1 MAAEGMVKTVPGG
14 RGERKSDRKTEAAH
28 AAHAAKKPGGLMK
41 ALNDHKVLYLMML
54 PGVLYFILFRYLPM
68 FGLVIAFKDYNIFK
82 GIWASDWVGLKNFK
96 ELIYSPDFW
105 NVTKN
110 TLMIS
115 FAKIAIGFPIPIFL
129 AILLNEVKHL
139 KFKKLTQTCIYLPHF
154 LSWVVIGGIMLNL
167 FSPVFGLAG
176 EFFRA
181 FNLEPINIMAK
192 KSSIFWVVIFSDVWK
207 EAGWSTIIFL
217 AALTQVDMSLYEA
230 ARMDGANKF
239 KQMLYITLPAISS
252 IVVVMLI
259 LRIGKIMNA
268 GFEQIL
274 VLQNPIT
281 MESIDIFDT
290 YVYREGL
297 GRGAYSFAAAVD
309 TFKSVI
315 ALVLVTSANKISKW
329 FGEEGIV

>member
-1 MAAEGMVKTVPGG
+1 MASGSNAAVKASTK
-14 RGERKSDRKTEAAH
+14 KSGSKTW
-28 AAHAAKKPGGLMK
+28 K
-41 ALNDHKVLYLMML
+41 AVKEHKVLYFLMI
-54 PGVLYFILFRYLPM
+54 PGLLYFILFRYLPM

-82 GIWASDWVGLKNFK
+82 GIWASDWVGLANFK
-96 ELIYSPDFW
+96 SLVHSKDFW
-105 NVTKN
+105 NVMRN
-110 TLMIS
+110 TLVIS
-115 FAKIAIGFPIPIFL
+115 LTKIVIGFPIPVLL
-129 AILLNEVKHL
+129 AILLNEIKNV
-139 KFKKLTQTCIYLPHF
+139 KFKKVTQTFIYLPHF

-176 EFFRA
+176 QMFRA
-181 FNLEPINIMAK
+181 LGMEPINIMAK
-192 KSSIFWVVIFSDVWK
+192 KGTIFWVVILSDIWK
-207 EAGWSTIIFL
+207 ESGWSTIVFL
-217 AALTQVDMSLYEA
+217 AALTQVDMNLYEA

-239 KQMLYITLPAISS
+239 QQMIHITLPAISS
-252 IVVVMLI
+252 IVIVMLI
-259 LRIGKIMNA
+259 LRIGKVMNA

-297 GRGAYSFAAAVD
+297 GRGSYSFAAAVD

-315 ALVLVTSANKISKW
+315 ALILVTGANKISKM

>member
-1 MAAEGMVKTVPGG
+1 MAAVSNMTTRALRNSGPDSKG
-14 RGERKSDRKTEAAH
+14 RLWREI
-28 AAHAAKKPGGLMK
+28 KK
-41 ALNDHKVLYLMML
+41 HKVLYLMMV
-54 PGVLYFILFRYLPM
+54 PGLLYFLLFRYLPM
-68 FGLVIAFKDYNIFK
+68 FGLVIAFKDYDIFK
-82 GIWASDWVGLKNFK
+82 GIWASQWVGLENFQSLVHSK
-96 ELIYSPDFW
+96 DFW
-105 NVTKN
+105 NVMKN
-110 TLMIS
+110 TLTIS
-115 FAKIAIGFPIPIFL
+115 AAKILIGFPIPVLL
-129 AILLNEVKHL
+129 AILLNDIKNL
-139 KFKKLTQTCIYLPHF
+139 RFKKITQTCIYLPHF

-176 EFFRA
+176 EVFRV
-181 FNLEPINIMAK
+181 LGVEPVNIMAK

-207 EAGWSTIIFL
+207 EAGWSTIVFL

-230 ARMDGANKF
+230 AKMDGASKW
-239 KQMLYITLPAISS
+239 KQVIYITLPAISS

-281 MESIDIFDT
+281 MNSIDIFDT

-297 GRGAYSFAAAVD
+297 GRGSYSFAAAVD

-315 ALVLVTSANKISKW
+315 ALILVTSANKISKW